1 MSDVRIGF
9 LRGPD
14 LEAIREAVER
24 ANARGEDEAPVLLP
38 STGQLVMLRRS
49 FPADL
54 ADAMDDE
61 GEPS

>member
-1 MSDVRIGF
+1 MSDVTVGF

-14 LEAIREAVER
+14 LDAIREAVER

-38 STGQLVMLRRS
+38 STGQLVVLRRS

-54 ADAMDDE
+54 AAVLDGE
-61 GEPS
+61 GVPS